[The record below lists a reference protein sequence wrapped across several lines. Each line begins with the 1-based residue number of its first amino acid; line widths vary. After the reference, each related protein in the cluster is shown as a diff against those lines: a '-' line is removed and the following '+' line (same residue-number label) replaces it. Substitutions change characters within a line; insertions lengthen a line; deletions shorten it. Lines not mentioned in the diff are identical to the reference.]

1 MKKILLSLM
10 LAFLL
15 ADVSAKTIFV
25 SSLSELNNAFENA
38 QPGDTV
44 ILKNGTWTDCKI
56 AIPCSGTDKAPIIFK
71 AQTAGKVLI
80 NGKSFLRIGG
90 NNIIIEGLNFK
101 DGAAAD
107 GNVWEF
113 RLKNNVAN
121 NCRITNCSINDFNN
135 PKRIKEN
142 YWVAL
147 YGKHN
152 RIDHCTFYNKKNLGV
167 LIAVILDDDR
177 SRLNSHIIDSNY
189 FAPRPPL
196 ASNAGEI
203 IRVGVSQHC
212 TFYSNTVIKNNLFD
226 QCNGEVEII
235 SIKSCGN
242 IIRNNVFKECQGGLN
257 FRHGNNNTA
266 EGNIFLGND
275 KEGTGGLRIINEG
288 NWVVNN
294 LFYHCRGVDFRA
306 PLAIMNG
313 VPNSPAYRYLPVRD
327 AVVANNTFINCTPFS
342 LCEGSDSERSVAPA
356 NVYIFKNVFANNQD
370 SILYHVF
377 DKTDSIYFANNLVS
391 KSIKQSLLEGF
402 EKSSIVDS
410 AIQIPI
416 KRSIKFFNQHEPI
429 DLIPQSAPI
438 LINNAKDILPE
449 NFKKQTTYRLQKG
462 FPSSAGFSDWAFYK
476 KTIVNPYLGMG
487 SDWFLYSDII
497 KARPFNDYQVDCA
510 NAEDIY
516 KALETG
522 IPNISINLTDTTY
535 LFTHPIYTPTTFS
548 LSINKK
554 EYNISFKTTTY
565 FPALFIVPG
574 GSDASFNHLNIDAS
588 GCKVGSF
595 ISADTSGSSNHNTIF
610 IGNLT
615 IHNLDAS
622 NFLLT
627 PKYSI
632 SDYITV
638 DKCNFKN
645 NNCNIFSIDKEID
658 NVGYYNVEHLR
669 ISNCSFA
676 NNKGSILNL
685 YRGGKDESTMG
696 PNLLFKDNKLE
707 NCTYDS
713 SLINLFGVQVSSVT
727 KNKFINSNPNK
738 TLISYGDNVRAR
750 HLLEHNTFTNSGIIK
765 TDKYVVDKDK

>member
-1 MKKILLSLM
+1 MKKVILSL
-10 LAFLL
+10 LL
-15 ADVSAKTIFV
+15 ALLYYNVSAKTIVV
-25 SSLSELNNAFENA
+25 STVSELKNANEKA
-38 QPGDTV
+38 LPGDIIV
-44 ILKNGTWTDCKI
+44 LKDGTWSDCKI
-56 AIPCSGTDKAPIIFK
+56 EITCSGTEKAPIVFK

-113 RLKNNVAN
+113 RLKGAVAN
-121 NCRITNCSINDFNN
+121 DCRITNCSINNFNN
-135 PKRIKEN
+135 PQRIKEN

-177 SRLNSHIIDSNY
+177 SRLNGHSIDSNY

-212 TFYSNTVIKNNLFD
+212 TFYSNTIIRNNLFD
-226 QCNGEVEII
+226 RCDGEVEII

-242 IIRNNVFKECQGGLN
+242 LIRNNVFKECQGGLN
-257 FRHGNNNTA
+257 LRHGNNNTA

-275 KEGTGGLRIINEG
+275 KEGTGGVRIINEG

-294 LFYHCRGVDFRA
+294 LFYHCRGVDFRS

-391 KSIKQSLLEGF
+391 QSINQSLLEGF
-402 EKSSIVDS
+402 DKNRVDTSIAALQANPLS
-410 AIQIPI
+410 
-416 KRSIKFFNQHEPI
+416 
-429 DLIPQSAPI
+429 
-438 LINNAKDILPE
+438 INNPKDILPE
-449 NFKKQTTYRLQKG
+449 SFKAQTSDRLKNG
-462 FPSSAGFSDWAFYK
+462 FPTNVGFNDWGYYK
-476 KTIVNPYLGMG
+476 EVIDNPYLGMG
-487 SDWFLYSDII
+487 IDWDNKNGQPRCGGGI
-497 KARPFNDYQVDCA
+497 KFTKCA
-510 NAEDIY
+510 TADDIY
-516 KALETG
+516 KALQDGKINIELTG
-522 IPNISINLTDTTY
+522 KTY
-535 LFTHPIYTPTTFS
+535 LFPTPISSPKGFS
-548 LSINKK
+548 LSTQLKTP
-554 EYNISFKTTTY
+554 ISFKTSKY
-565 FPALFIVPG
+565 LPALFIASG
-574 GSDASFNHLNIDAS
+574 GSYASFSDLSVDARD
-588 GCKVGSF
+588 CKVGSF
-595 ISADTSGSSNHNTIF
+595 ISADTSGSCNHSKIETYKFSIQ
-610 IGNLT
+610 NLVA
-615 IHNLDAS
+615 N

-632 SDYITV
+632 SDEIIISDSHFNTNT
-638 DKCNFKN
+638 CNL
-645 NNCNIFSIDKEID
+645 FSLDKETD
-658 NVGYYNVEHLR
+658 NVGYYNVEFFR
-669 ISNCSFA
+669 ITACTFN
-676 NNKGSILNL
+676 NNKGCILNL
-685 YRGGKDESTMG
+685 YRGGRDESTMG
-696 PNLLFKDNKLE
+696 PKLEFDNNEVE
-707 NCTYDS
+707 NCTNKDD
-713 SLINLFGVQVSSVT
+713 LIKLFGVQISNIYS
-727 KNKFINSNPNK
+727 NKFINSNPNK

-750 HLLEHNTFTNSGIIK
+750 HLLENNTFTNSGTIK

>member
-1 MKKILLSLM
+1 MKKVILSL
-10 LAFLL
+10 LL
-15 ADVSAKTIFV
+15 ASLYFIVSAKTIVV
-25 SSLSELNNAFENA
+25 STVSELKNANEKA
-38 QPGDTV
+38 SPGDIIV
-44 ILKNGTWTDCKI
+44 LKDGTWSDCKI
-56 AIPCSGTDKAPIIFK
+56 EITCSGTEKAPIVFK

-113 RLKNNVAN
+113 RLKGTVAN
-121 NCRITNCSINDFNN
+121 DCRITNCSINNFNN
-135 PKRIKEN
+135 PQRIKEN

-177 SRLNSHIIDSNY
+177 SRLNGHSIDSNY

-212 TFYSNTVIKNNLFD
+212 TFYSNTIIRNNLFD
-226 QCNGEVEII
+226 RCDGEVEII

-242 IIRNNVFKECQGGLN
+242 LIRNNVFKECQGGLN
-257 FRHGNNNTA
+257 LRHGNNNTA

-275 KEGTGGLRIINEG
+275 KEGTGGVRIINEG

-294 LFYHCRGVDFRA
+294 LFYHCRGVDFRS

-391 KSIKQSLLEGF
+391 QSINQSLLEGF
-402 EKSSIVDS
+402 DKNRVDTSIAAFQANPLS
-410 AIQIPI
+410 
-416 KRSIKFFNQHEPI
+416 
-429 DLIPQSAPI
+429 
-438 LINNAKDILPE
+438 INNPKDILPE
-449 NFKKQTTYRLQKG
+449 SFKKQTAQRLKNG
-462 FPSSAGFSDWAFYK
+462 FPTSAGFNDWAFYK
-476 KTIVNPYLGMG
+476 KIIGNPYLEMG
-487 SDWFLYSDII
+487 VNWESKNGQPRCGGGI
-497 KARPFNDYQVDCA
+497 KFTKCA
-510 NAEDIY
+510 TADDIY
-516 KALETG
+516 KALQDGKINIELTG
-522 IPNISINLTDTTY
+522 KRY
-535 LFTHPIYTPTTFS
+535 LFTTPISSPKGFSFSTQLKTP
-548 LSINKK
+548 
-554 EYNISFKTTTY
+554 ISFKTTNY
-565 FPALFIVPG
+565 LPALFIVIG
-574 GSDASFNHLNIDAS
+574 GSYAGFNGLNIDARK
-588 GCKVGSF
+588 CKVGSF
-595 ISADTSGSSNHNTIF
+595 ISADTGGSCNHSEIEIF
-610 IGNLT
+610 NDFKIENLVA
-615 IHNLDAS
+615 N

-632 SDYITV
+632 SDEIIIS
-638 DKCNFKN
+638 DSHFN
-645 NNCNIFSIDKEID
+645 NNTCNLFSLDKETD
-658 NVGYYNVEHLR
+658 NVGYYNVEHMR
-669 ISNCSFA
+669 IQGCAFINH
-676 NNKGSILNL
+676 KGSILNL

-696 PNLLFKDNKLE
+696 PNLAFNNNVIE
-707 NCTYDS
+707 NCTNDKE
-713 SLINLFGVQVSSVT
+713 LINLFGVQVSKIT
-727 KNKFINSNPNK
+727 NNKFINSNPDK

-750 HLLEHNTFTNSGIIK
+750 HLLENNTFTNSGSIK

>member
-1 MKKILLSLM
+1 MKKVILSL
-10 LAFLL
+10 LL
-15 ADVSAKTIFV
+15 ASLYFIVSAKTIVV
-25 SSLSELNNAFENA
+25 STVSELKNANEKA
-38 QPGDTV
+38 SPGDIIV
-44 ILKNGTWTDCKI
+44 LKDGTWSDCKI
-56 AIPCSGTDKAPIIFK
+56 EITCSGTEKAPIVFK

-113 RLKNNVAN
+113 RLKGAVAN
-121 NCRITNCSINDFNN
+121 DCRITNCSINNFNN
-135 PKRIKEN
+135 PQRIKEN

-177 SRLNSHIIDSNY
+177 SRLNGHSIDSNY

-212 TFYSNTVIKNNLFD
+212 TFYSNTIIRNNLFD
-226 QCNGEVEII
+226 RCDGEVEII

-257 FRHGNNNTA
+257 LRHGNNNTA

-275 KEGTGGLRIINEG
+275 KEGTGGVRIINEG

-294 LFYHCRGVDFRA
+294 LFYHCRGVDFRS

-391 KSIKQSLLEGF
+391 KSVNQSLLEGF
-402 EKSSIVDS
+402 DKHTIDTSIAALQANPLS
-410 AIQIPI
+410 
-416 KRSIKFFNQHEPI
+416 
-429 DLIPQSAPI
+429 
-438 LINNAKDILPE
+438 INNPKDILPE
-449 NFKKQTTYRLQKG
+449 SFKKQTAYRLKNG
-462 FPSSAGFSDWAFYK
+462 FPKSAGFNDWHFYK
-476 KTIVNPYLGMG
+476 QIIKNPLTGMG
-487 SDWFLYSDII
+487 ANWVSSHNII
-497 KARPFNDYQVDCA
+497 SNDLMNNDSYRVECA
-510 NAEDIY
+510 TAEDIY
-516 KALETG
+516 RAMQTDKHSITIELTG
-522 IPNISINLTDTTY
+522 DEY
-535 LFTHPIYTPTTFS
+535 LFTKPIITYVNSRF
-548 LSINKK
+548 LSKIKK
-554 EYNISFKTTTY
+554 SISFKTTEII
-565 FPALFIVPG
+565 PALFIVPG
-574 GSDASFNHLNIDAS
+574 GASAQFFDLNINAN
-588 GCKVGSF
+588 GCNVNSF
-595 ISADTSGSSNHNTIF
+595 ISTDTSGSSNHSNIDVSFCTIQ
-610 IGNLT
+610 NLVAT
-615 IHNLDAS
+615 

-632 SDYITV
+632 SDEIII
-638 DKCNFKN
+638 DGCQFN
-645 NNCNIFSIDKEID
+645 NNTCNLFTLDKEID
-658 NVGYYNVEHLR
+658 NVGYYNVEYMR
-669 ISNCSFA
+669 INTCYFA
-676 NNKGSILNL
+676 DNKGSILNL

-696 PNLLFKDNKLE
+696 PNLKFTDNKLK
-707 NCTYDS
+707 NCTNDS
-713 SLINLFGVQVSSVT
+713 SLINLFGVQVSSIT
-727 KNKFINSNPNK
+727 NNKFINCNPNK

-750 HLLEHNTFTNSGIIK
+750 HLLENNTFTNSGSIK

>member
-1 MKKILLSLM
+1 MKKVILSL
-10 LAFLL
+10 LL
-15 ADVSAKTIFV
+15 ALIYINVSARTIVV
-25 SSLSELNNAFENA
+25 SNLNELKNANEKA
-38 QPGDTV
+38 LPGD
-44 ILKNGTWTDCKI
+44 IIELKDGTWSDFKI
-56 AIPCSGTDKAPIIFK
+56 EISCSGTEKAPIVIK

-90 NNIIIEGLNFK
+90 NHIIIEGLNFK

-113 RLKNNVAN
+113 RLKGAVAS

-266 EGNIFLGND
+266 EGNIFLGNGR
-275 KEGTGGLRIINEG
+275 EGTGGVRIINEG

-294 LFYHCRGVDFRA
+294 LFYKCVGVDFRS

-313 VPNSPAYRYLPVRD
+313 VPHSPAYRYLPVRD

-356 NVYIFKNVFANNQD
+356 NVFIFKNVFANNQD

-391 KSIKQSLLEGF
+391 KSIKQPLLDGF
-402 EKSSIVDS
+402 DKSSIVDS
-410 AIQIPI
+410 TVQIPPDESPFKI
-416 KRSIKFFNQHEPI
+416 FNKK
-429 DLIPQSAPI
+429 DSVNLILQTHPI
-438 LINNAKDILPE
+438 LIKAPKNILPKS
-449 NFKKQTTYRLQKG
+449 FKNQTASRLQNG
-462 FPSSAGFSDWAFYK
+462 FPLSAGFNDWSFYK
-476 KTIVNPYLGMG
+476 KIIDNPWLGMG
-487 SDWFLYSDII
+487 IDWDKKNGQKKCGGGII
-497 KARPFNDYQVDCA
+497 IVKCA
-510 NAEDIY
+510 TANDIY
-516 KALETG
+516 KALQDGKINIELTG
-522 IPNISINLTDTTY
+522 KTY
-535 LFTHPIYTPTTFS
+535 LFPTPVSSPNGFALSTKIKTPIT
-548 LSINKK
+548 
-554 EYNISFKTTTY
+554 FKTTKY
-565 FPALFIVPG
+565 LPALFIVTG
-574 GSDASFNHLNIDAS
+574 GASADFNRLNLDAN
-588 GCKVGSF
+588 GCNVGSF
-595 ISADTSGSSNHNTIF
+595 ISADTSGSCNHSNIRFDKCNIE
-610 IGNLT
+610 NLV
-615 IHNLDAS
+615 AS
-622 NFLLT
+622 NFLLA

-632 SDYITV
+632 SDKVKI
-638 DKCNFKN
+638 DSCHFKN
-645 NNCNIFSIDKEID
+645 NICNLFSLDKETD
-658 NVGYYNVEHLR
+658 NVGYYNVEQMEVT
-669 ISNCSFA
+669 NCSF
-676 NNKGSILNL
+676 NNQKGSILNL

-696 PNLLFKDNKLE
+696 PNLLFKDNNIE
-707 NCTYDS
+707 NCTNDS
-713 SLINLFGVQVSSVT
+713 SLINLFGVQISNIYL
-727 KNKFINSNPNK
+727 NKFINSNPNK
-738 TLISYGDNVRAR
+738 TIISYGDNVRAR
-750 HLLEHNTFTNSGIIK
+750 HLLEHNTFTNSGTIK
-765 TDKYVVDKDK
+765 KDKFVVDKDK

>member
-1 MKKILLSLM
+1 MKKILLPLL

-15 ADVSAKTIFV
+15 ANVSAKTILV
-25 SSLSELNNAFENA
+25 SSLPELNNAIGNA

-44 ILKNGTWTDCKI
+44 ILKDGIWTDCKI
-56 AIPCSGTDKAPIIFK
+56 AIPCSGTENAPIVFK

-90 NNIIIEGLNFK
+90 NNIVIEGLNFK

-113 RLKNNVAN
+113 RLKGAVAN
-121 NCRITNCSINDFNN
+121 DCRITNCSINNFNN
-135 PKRIKEN
+135 TQRIKEN

-177 SRLNSHIIDSNY
+177 SRLNGHSIDSNY

-212 TFYSNTVIKNNLFD
+212 TFYSNTIIRNNLFD
-226 QCNGEVEII
+226 RCDGEVEII

-257 FRHGNNNTA
+257 LRHGNNNTA

-275 KEGTGGLRIINEG
+275 KEGTGGVRIINEG

-294 LFYHCRGVDFRA
+294 LFYHCRGVDFRS

-391 KSIKQSLLEGF
+391 QSINQSLLEGF
-402 EKSSIVDS
+402 DKNRVDTSIAAFQANPLS
-410 AIQIPI
+410 
-416 KRSIKFFNQHEPI
+416 
-429 DLIPQSAPI
+429 
-438 LINNAKDILPE
+438 INNPKDILPE
-449 NFKKQTTYRLQKG
+449 SFKKQTAQRLKNG
-462 FPSSAGFSDWAFYK
+462 FPTSAGFNDWAFYK
-476 KTIVNPYLGMG
+476 EIIGDGDPCFPGMG
-487 SDWFLYSDII
+487 ANWKPYCDTTTEKFITGKEY
-497 KARPFNDYQVDCA
+497 RQVKCA
-510 NAEDIY
+510 TAEDIY
-516 KALETG
+516 NVLKMG
-522 IPNISINLTDTTY
+522 IPYTYIILTGTSY
-535 LFTHPIYTPTTFS
+535 LFTHPIYTSTENFFLYTPLKS
-548 LSINKK
+548 D
-554 EYNISFKTTTY
+554 ISFKTTAHL
-565 FPALFIVPG
+565 PSLFVIHS
-574 GSDASFNHLNIDAS
+574 GSDVRFSNVKLNLNGCNVDNLISMDTNRSCEHISFAMYD
-588 GCKVGSF
+588 C
-595 ISADTSGSSNHNTIF
+595 TIQ
-610 IGNLT
+610 NLKT
-615 IHNLDAS
+615 N
-622 NFLLT
+622 NFLLA

-632 SDYITV
+632 LDEVNISG
-638 DKCNFKN
+638 CHFAN
-645 NNCNIFSIDKEID
+645 NICDIFTFNKETD

-669 ISNCSFA
+669 IGNCSFV
-676 NNKGSILNL
+676 NKGSIINL

-696 PNLLFKDNKLE
+696 PNLLFKDNYLE
-707 NCTYDS
+707 NCTNDS
-713 SLINLFGVQVSSVT
+713 SLINLFGVQVSKIT
-727 KNKFINSNPNK
+727 NNKFINSNPDK

-750 HLLEHNTFTNSGIIK
+750 HLLENNTFTNSGSIK